1 MDDRPSAGL
10 QADPSPVDHEVT
22 ASGRKPELRL
32 WLRLLT
38 CTNLIEAEIR
48 ARLRRHFLITLPQ
61 FDLLAQLDKAPDG
74 LSMGELSRRMMVTN
88 GNVTGIADRLES
100 VGMVRRARGRGDR
113 RTQTLTLTQSGRES
127 FRRMAQSH
135 EGWIAKLFAGLGP
148 DDVAALM
155 EALGRAKQSARA
167 ASRGKPAA

>member
-1 MDDRPSAGL
+1 MDDRQPMGL
-10 QADPSPVDHEVT
+10 PADPSPVDHEVT

-48 ARLRRHFLITLPQ
+48 TKLRRHFLITLPQ

-100 VGMVRRARGRGDR
+100 FGMVRRARGRGDR
-113 RTQTLTLTQSGRES
+113 RTQTLTLTASGRES
-127 FRRMAQSH
+127 FHRMAHAH
-135 EGWIAKLFAGLGP
+135 EGWIAKMFAGLDKG
-148 DDVAALM
+148 DVAALM
-155 EALGRAKQSARA
+155 EALGKAKQSARA
-167 ASRGKPAA
+167 GSTGRSAA

>member
-1 MDDRPSAGL
+1 MDDRSPIAGI
-10 QADPSPVDHEVT
+10 DPAPVDHEVT

-38 CTNLIEAEIR
+38 CANLIEAEIR
-48 ARLRRHFLITLPQ
+48 ANLRRHFGVTLPQ

-100 VGMVRRARGRGDR
+100 VGLVRRARSRGDR
-113 RTQTLTLTQSGRES
+113 RTQTVTLTRSGRDA
-127 FRRMAQSH
+127 FRRMAQAH
-135 EGWIAKLFAGLGP
+135 EGWIAGLFSDLDRAE
-148 DDVAALM
+148 VATLM
-155 EALGRAKQSARA
+155 ESLGRAKQSVRA
-167 ASRGKPAA
+167 ARKERPAA